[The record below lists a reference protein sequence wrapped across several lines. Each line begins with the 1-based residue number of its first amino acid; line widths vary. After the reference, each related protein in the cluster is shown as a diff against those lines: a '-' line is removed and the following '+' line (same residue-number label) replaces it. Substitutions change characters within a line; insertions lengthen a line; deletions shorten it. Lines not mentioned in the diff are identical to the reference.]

1 MSKIQS
7 PWTFF
12 LLFFFFSEYA
22 LTPYEILMDDI
33 RSRRYKLN
41 KVMVDGELPPRV
53 KKDAHDLIL
62 DFIRSRPPLKPV
74 SIEILCLLQILI
86 AYLKALFGL
95 DYSPLGW
102 GVRVRDHSRVVNPR
116 ILEEKGEEFLLFF
129 KEVNVF
135 CMSCFAFELW
145 PEVDPFHLGNGFED
159 SYLMTCV
166 ILKKKTFWDL
176 FCAYFCALSK
186 VDKTSRLWSTLVV
199 WHWWLK
205 FHLFPCFQ
213 QLSLI
218 FKSLSV
224 FFWKCANEPSF

>member
-1 MSKIQS
+1 
-7 PWTFF
+7 
-12 LLFFFFSEYA
+12 
-22 LTPYEILMDDI
+22 
-33 RSRRYKLN
+33 
-41 KVMVDGELPPRV
+41 MVDGELPPRV

-135 CMSCFAFELW
+135 CMSCFTFELW

-166 ILKKKTFWDL
+166 ILKKKDVLRPFLCVFLCPIKSWQNFKIMKYFSSVTLMVEIPLISL
-176 FCAYFCALSK
+176 FSAIIFDFQIIVSFFFENVQMNLHFRFSFNSSK
-186 VDKTSRLWSTLVV
+186 
-199 WHWWLK
+199 
-205 FHLFPCFQ
+205 
-213 QLSLI
+213 
-218 FKSLSV
+218 
-224 FFWKCANEPSF
+224 